1 MDTHKR
7 DIQRLR
13 QVRYQFVAEFKGLL
27 AKFGSLLNS
36 LEAPAEEGES
46 EKEGESHQ

>member
-1 MDTHKR
+1 M
-7 DIQRLR
+7 R